1 MILFHAAV
9 LSFPVLAFMWTF
21 YGFSLFTIIVGVEI
35 KFLHTFG
42 FALFHFV
49 FLVIGLVYLIF
60 AVANESSKPYSIIVL
75 LALITLAIA
84 YIVFITKMIKRYLP
98 VLQAEIDR
106 IFKMKRV
113 GTSDERLVSE
123 ADGEDL

>member
-21 YGFSLFTIIVGVEI
+21 YGFSLFTIIFGVEI

-49 FLVIGLVYLIF
+49 FLVIGLACFILAI
-60 AVANESSKPYSIIVL
+60 ADDSSRPYSSIVL
-75 LALITLAIA
+75 LALIPLAIA
-84 YIVFITKMIKRYLP
+84 YIAFIIKMIKYIFQNYEQRSIESLKRNES
-98 VLQAEIDR
+98 VLIMND
-106 IFKMKRV
+106 
-113 GTSDERLVSE
+113 
-123 ADGEDL
+123 